1 MDPIEI
7 GGWIGEEEEEA
18 CSKSGA
24 RVLLLVFLRH
34 LPSNLKQ

>member
-7 GGWIGEEEEEA
+7 GGWIGEDEEA

-24 RVLLLVFLRH
+24 RVLLLVFLQH
-34 LPSNLKQ
+34 LPSN